1 MILTL
6 PKTVILGDKIS
17 SRNRRKQ
24 LTEPKLIISSK
35 TAPIQARLSLTS
47 NSDAT
52 RRANTT
58 HNHVELNRS
67 GINSSFKPG
76 RDGCDVDERSNDRAA
91 SRVGGAAYLI
101 GAAANLGEHPREA
114 GGRGQPR
121 PHQPA
126 YKDGQ
131 LDLHSRRRVESH
143 QPRRWQCRQSRREQP
158 EIPLSAHRVDLRA
171 VQVHGSALSA
181 FHRVRCC
188 QARLHWACGSISM
201 V

>member
-24 LTEPKLIISSK
+24 LTEPKFVISSK

-52 RRANTT
+52 RRANTA
-58 HNHVELNRS
+58 HKHVELNRS
-67 GINSSFKPG
+67 GINSSLKPG
-76 RDGCDVDERSNDRAA
+76 RDGCDADERPNDRAA
-91 SRVGGAAYLI
+91 SRVGCAAHLI
-101 GAAANLGEHPREA
+101 GTAANLSEHPREV

-121 PHQPA
+121 PHQQA
-126 YKDGQ
+126 NKDGQ
-131 LDLHSRRRVESH
+131 LDLHSRRRIESH
-143 QPRRWQCRQSRREQP
+143 QPRRWQCRQSRRKQP

-171 VQVHGSALSA
+171 VQVHGAALPS
-181 FHRVRCC
+181 FHRVCC
-188 QARLHWACGSISM
+188 C
-201 V
+201 